1 MIIVQ
6 DAWQA
11 FHITINHVLVLIAST
26 NFREPFAFSVCDL
39 TAMRRSASFQPGGG
53 QQSIAFKCKSCAG
66 VFDSMTAYRAHR
78 VHRLA
83 IGTGCDDLRSMTE
96 LTFQRRGDM
105 ATGILREV
113 DPFGKLQCPIYKDSF
128 E

>member
-1 MIIVQ
+1 MQ
-6 DAWQA
+6 GTPRAC
-11 FHITINHVLVLIAST
+11 T

-39 TAMRRSASFQPGGG
+39 AATRRSISNQPGGG
-53 QQSIAFKCKSCAG
+53 QQSIAFKCKICAG

-83 IGTGCDDLRSMTE
+83 IGTGCADLRSMTK

-105 ATGILREV
+105 PTGILRE
-113 DPFGKLQCPIYKDSF
+113 PEPLGKLLYPIHQDSF
-128 E
+128 YLIGLINLITEYE

>member
-6 DAWQA
+6 DVWQA
-11 FHITINHVLVLIAST
+11 FHVLVLIAST

-39 TAMRRSASFQPGGG
+39 TAMRRLASYQSSGG

-66 VFDSMTAYRAHR
+66 VFDSMTAYRAHS

-83 IGTGCDDLRSMTE
+83 IGTGCDDLRSSMTE
-96 LTFQRRGDM
+96 LTSHWRGDM
-105 ATGILREV
+105 ATGILREL
-113 DPFGKLQCPIYKDSF
+113 DPLGKLPYTRIHSNH
-128 E
+128 

>member
-11 FHITINHVLVLIAST
+11 FHVLVLIAST

-39 TAMRRSASFQPGGG
+39 TAMRRPASFQSGGG

-66 VFDSMTAYRAHR
+66 VFDSMAAYRAHR
-78 VHRLA
+78 VHRTA
-83 IGTGCDDLRSMTE
+83 IGTGCEDPRSMIE
-96 LTFQRRGDM
+96 LTYQRRGDM
-105 ATGILREV
+105 ATGILREL
-113 DPFGKLQCPIYKDSF
+113 DPLGKLPYTRIHSNH
-128 E
+128 